1 MFEKK
6 HTSPVKYPRVKTVW
20 RFYIGQIR
28 KAKIYGHWFHRNKN
42 FYILE
47 NHNYHLSGK
56 KRLVWS
62 RENPSHYDK
71 DVNFLIEIAINY
83 KQKKLAK
90 DIEDCE
96 KWIKEVPELIK
107 RKQEQIE
114 ATKKAMKLVSK
125 EKFEWKSYCA
135 QDQLDGKREVKPL
148 DLEAEVDT
156 KSFM

>member
-1 MFEKK
+1 MFKRE
-6 HTSPVKYPRVKTVW
+6 HTSPVRYPKCRSVY
-20 RFYIGQIR
+20 RYYIGQIR
-28 KAKIYGHWFHRNKN
+28 KTKIYGHWFHRNKN

-96 KWIKEVPELIK
+96 KWIKEVPEIIK

-114 ATKKAMKLVSK
+114 ATKKAMKLVHELSIHVRTK
-125 EKFEWKSYCA
+125 LKLLDSDIKTWTTEKITGEFK
-135 QDQLDGKREVKPL
+135 
-148 DLEAEVDT
+148 
-156 KSFM
+156 